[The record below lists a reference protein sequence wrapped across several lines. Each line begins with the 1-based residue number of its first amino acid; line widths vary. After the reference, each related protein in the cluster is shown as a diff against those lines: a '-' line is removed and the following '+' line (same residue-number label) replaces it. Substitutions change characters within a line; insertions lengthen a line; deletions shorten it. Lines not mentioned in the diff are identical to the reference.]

1 MRSRAITV
9 TTTATV
15 VLDGTMNSPDD
26 YLVKNVYLKP
36 TGADVYLGGSD
47 VTTAN
52 GFNLANNT
60 TFYINLNP
68 GQSLYAVVGTGSHAL
83 SVLEDS

>member
-9 TTTATV
+9 NTTATV
-15 VLDGTMNSPDD
+15 VLDGAMNSPDD
-26 YLVKNVYLKP
+26 YLIKNVYLKP

-52 GFNLANNT
+52 GFVLAKDT

-68 GQSLYAVVGTGSHAL
+68 GQSLYAIVGTGSHAM

>member
-9 TTTATV
+9 NTTATV
-15 VLDGTMNSPDD
+15 VLDGAMNSPDD

-52 GFNLANNT
+52 GFVLAKDT
-60 TFYINLNP
+60 TFYISLNP

>member
-1 MRSRAITV
+1 MRSREITV

-15 VLDGTMNSPDD
+15 VLDGAMNSPDD
-26 YLVKNVYLKP
+26 YLIKNVYLKP

-52 GFNLANNT
+52 GFKLANNT

-68 GQSLYAVVGTGSHAL
+68 GQSLYAIVGTGSHAL

>member
-1 MRSRAITV
+1 MRSRAVTV
-9 TTTATV
+9 GTTATV
-15 VLDGTMNSPDD
+15 VLDGAMDSADD

-36 TGADVYLGGSD
+36 TGADVYLGGSN

-52 GFNLANNT
+52 GFVLAKDT
-60 TFYINLNP
+60 TFYISLNP
-68 GQSLYAVVGTGSHAL
+68 GQTLYAVVGTGSHAM